1 MTINELFLSYS
12 AIQNDSFPGSSGG
25 AHIDKG
31 ANVELS
37 DSELSSSSLSESENE
52 SVEGSLQL
60 SESLTHSNSSHHE
73 GGEPSQSQSHSNS
86 SGSSEPVLHPAVSSG
101 DFGKVVQLKA
111 DRKLTDHEKLILL
124 TKHFIPPRNYKFP
137 ARFISGRNRHFQQS
151 WLDQHN
157 GLVYS
162 ESEDGGYCKYCTLFA
177 RDGPTME
184 LGALVNRPLIDFKRA
199 TEKLRSSI
207 SIH

>member
-1 MTINELFLSYS
+1 M
-12 AIQNDSFPGSSGG
+12 
-25 AHIDKG
+25 
-31 ANVELS
+31 ELS

-137 ARFISGRNRHFQQS
+137 ARFISGRNRHFQRS